1 MFRAKIYFNLQKDC
15 ILSEITS
22 LSNHPFNVT
31 QEEVRDDYFITFVI
45 EAGEKQELLRDKL
58 MASEQVQS
66 VETLDENRLLVT
78 KKSCGALPI
87 IRQNHGMLDG
97 MDKVN
102 GSQRIFD
109 IVVFRREDLKRII
122 AELSEIGS
130 VSLGKLSPFESQLQL
145 LSSRQAEV
153 IELALASGYFDW
165 PRKVEAQDLASE
177 LDIAHSTFLEH
188 LRKAEKKLLIDALE
202 QKTQSATAPA
212 ERKFILENST

>member
-1 MFRAKIYFNLQKDC
+1 M
-15 ILSEITS
+15 SEITS
-22 LSNHPFNVT
+22 LSDQPFNVT

-45 EAGEKQELLRDKL
+45 EAGEEQTLLKEKL
-58 MASEQVQS
+58 VASEQVKS
-66 VETLDENRLLVT
+66 VEALDESRLLVT

-130 VSLGKLSPFESQLQL
+130 VSLGKLSPFESQSRL

-153 IELALASGYFDW
+153 IELALVSGYFDW
-165 PRKVEAQDLASE
+165 PRKIEAQDLASE
-177 LDIAHSTFLEH
+177 LDIAHPTFLEH

-202 QKTQSATAPA
+202 KKTQSATAPA
-212 ERKFILENST
+212 ERKFILNNSI

>member
-1 MFRAKIYFNLQKDC
+1 M
-15 ILSEITS
+15 SEITS
-22 LSNHPFNVT
+22 LSDQPFNVT

-45 EAGEKQELLRDKL
+45 EAGEEQTSLKGKL
-58 MASEQVQS
+58 IASEQVKS
-66 VETLDENRLLVT
+66 VESLDESRLLVT

-130 VSLGKLSPFESQLQL
+130 VSLGKLSPFEPQSRL

-153 IELALASGYFDW
+153 IELALVSGYYDW
-165 PRKVEAQDLASE
+165 PRKIEAQDLASK
-177 LDIAHSTFLEH
+177 LDIAHPTFLEH

-202 QKTQSATAPA
+202 KKTQSATAPA
-212 ERKFILENST
+212 ERKFILDNSI

>member
-1 MFRAKIYFNLQKDC
+1 MFRAKIYFDLHKDC

-22 LSNHPFNVT
+22 LSDQPFTVT

-45 EAGEKQELLRDKL
+45 DTGEELASLREQL
-58 MASEQVQS
+58 VASEQVQS
-66 VETLDENRLLVT
+66 VETLDESRLLVT

-109 IVVFRREDLKRII
+109 IVVFRREDLKNII
-122 AELSEIGS
+122 SELSEIGS
-130 VSLGKLSPFESQLQL
+130 VMLGKLLPFESQSRL

-153 IELALASGYFDW
+153 IELALISGYFDW
-165 PRKVEAQDLASE
+165 PRKIEAQDLASE
-177 LDIAHSTFLEH
+177 LDITHPTLLEH

-202 QKTQSATAPA
+202 KKTRSATAPA
-212 ERKFILENST
+212 ERKFILEDSI